1 MKCVV
6 GTKGVTR
13 IQHPGLPHRP
23 SNSRKSAVKVGLMFL
38 SVIAVLLL
46 SMFVAIS
53 LGAKGLTLETVWTA
67 IFQYNPALTPHQ
79 IIHEL
84 RLPRVLAA
92 VMIGAAFAVAGALM
106 QGITRNPLADTGIL
120 GINAGATFVVALSFA
135 FWPGLPYGWIMFL
148 SFVGAVL
155 GTLLI
160 FLLGMAAP
168 GGLSSIRLTV
178 AGAVVAAMLSSLS
191 TGVAI
196 YFDLSQDLA
205 FWYAG
210 GFGGIEWRHLKLIL
224 PVLLVT
230 LVLIM
235 PLAQRVSL
243 MSLGEEVAINL
254 GINLRWTRFLA
265 LAAVVVL
272 AGVSVSA
279 VGSIGF
285 VGLVIPHISRKL
297 VGVDYRLII
306 PMSSLLGA
314 ILLVLADLGSRIVN
328 PPEEL
333 AVGIM
338 VAFVGVPFFL
348 YLARKERRAL

>member
-1 MKCVV
+1 M
-6 GTKGVTR
+6 TR
-13 IQHPGLPHRP
+13 IQHPGLPQRP
-23 SNSRKSAVKVGLMFL
+23 THVKRSAVTVGLMFL
-38 SVIAVLLL
+38 SAAFILLI
-46 SMFVAIS
+46 SMFIAIS
-53 LGAKGLTLETVWTA
+53 LGAKGLRLETVWNA
-67 IFQYNPALTPHQ
+67 VFHYNPSMTSHQ

-92 VMIGAAFAVAGALM
+92 AVIGAAFAVAGALM

-135 FWPGLPYGWIMFL
+135 FWPGLPYGWIMLL
-148 SFVGAVL
+148 SFIGAVL

-178 AGAVVAAMLSSLS
+178 AGAVIAAMLGSLS

-210 GFGGIEWRHLKLIL
+210 GFGGIEWRHLRLIL
-224 PVLLVT
+224 PALLLT
-230 LVLIM
+230 LLLTM
-235 PLAQRVSL
+235 PLARRVSL
-243 MSLGEEVAINL
+243 MSLGEEVALNL
-254 GINLRWTRFLA
+254 GLNLRWTRILA
-265 LAAVVVL
+265 LGAVVVL

-285 VGLVIPHISRKL
+285 VGLVIPHMSRKL

-314 ILLVLADLGSRIVN
+314 ILLVLADLGARIVN
-328 PPEEL
+328 PPQEL